1 MFDAI
6 SQSNKTQ
13 TGQVMPKKI
22 DTPPPTEAMEIQKTR
37 QQEKEKK
44 TEQSVQ
50 ISQEALDNLKT
61 DFEMIH
67 NVGLQFSLHKETNRT
82 IVRVINEET
91 QELIREIPS
100 EEMLNIMAK
109 MDEMMGILFD
119 KKA

>member
-6 SQSNKTQ
+6 SQSVKAQPDQIRLPKAEVSPRAGAAETQ
-13 TGQVMPKKI
+13 KAPE
-22 DTPPPTEAMEIQKTR
+22 P
-37 QQEKEKK
+37 EKK
-44 TEQSVQ
+44 AEKSQQ
-50 ISQEALDNLKT
+50 ISPEMLENLKT

-67 NVGLQFSLHKETNRT
+67 NVGFQFSVHEQTNRT

-109 MDEMMGILFD
+109 MDEMMGSIFD
-119 KKA
+119 RQV